1 MLKPNKLAN
10 NNFLSSLDL
19 STDEVLHILDLA
31 NNFKNKK
38 LNIDLG
44 NKVLG
49 LIFDKSSTRT
59 RVSFQVAMTR
69 LGGTT
74 IDLNPTTSQI
84 GRGEP
89 IKDTARVLSRYCDVI
104 AIRTFDHSDLEEY
117 AKWSTKP
124 VINALTDLEHPCQA
138 LADFMTIKEEF
149 LDFKDVVLTFI
160 GDGNNVANSLIL
172 CGALLGVEVRIA
184 CPKGYEPNSLL
195 IDKAYEIYK
204 NKNLLKITNDPNTA
218 VLGANVLYTDV
229 WSSMGEENQK
239 EEKDKY
245 LPSFFI
251 SQILDVVTLE
261 KLKFS
266 KADIAKTKLLRK
278 WHLFLKNKNI
288 AQLDEFDRFKLH
300 QELEM
305 FLPSFI
311 FYLPQNS
318 QLDWLHKWR
327 DNDDKLFHPSNLVN
341 GDLIKKNLEIKDGP
355 ILGELL
361 QYLSQELA
369 YKRLNN
375 FDEAIYKAKQWIEQ
389 NAPKCD

>member
-10 NNFLSSLDL
+10 HNFLSSLDL
-19 STDEVLHILDLA
+19 STDEVFHILELA

-38 LNIDLG
+38 LNIDLN

-138 LADFMTIKEEF
+138 LADFLTIHEEF

-184 CPKGYEPNSLL
+184 CPKGYEPNSLV
-195 IDKAYEIYK
+195 IKKAYEIYK
-204 NKNLLKITNDPNTA
+204 NKNLLKITNDPTTA

-239 EEKDKY
+239 EEKDKAFNGFTIDND
-245 LPSFFI
+245 L
-251 SQILDVVTLE
+251 V
-261 KLKFS
+261 S
-266 KADIAKTKLLRK
+266 KADK
-278 WHLFLKNKNI
+278 
-288 AQLDEFDRFKLH
+288 
-300 QELEM
+300 
-305 FLPSFI
+305 
-311 FYLPQNS
+311 
-318 QLDWLHKWR
+318 
-327 DNDDKLFHPSNLVN
+327 
-341 GDLIKKNLEIKDGP
+341 
-355 ILGELL
+355 
-361 QYLSQELA
+361 
-369 YKRLNN
+369 
-375 FDEAIYKAKQWIEQ
+375 EAIILHCLPAYRSKEITDEVFESKGNRIFDQAENRLHAQQ
-389 NAPKCD
+389 ALLSCLLH